1 MATSFKKILF
11 FFAIL
16 IVFPF
21 TFTSC
26 EKDNPDKLSA
36 EKSYL
41 HSLMNDVYYWY
52 REIPTNIDP
61 APISSLYEY
70 FDTLLVTKDRWS
82 WMMSGEEYTDSETG
96 VYLTYG
102 ASYAQPIDHYNDYS
116 VRVRYVF
123 ENSPMSEKGVKR
135 GYELTHLN
143 GTPVADLIRN
153 GTFNAQINN
162 NSNSFTFKKYD
173 GTSFTFTA
181 NAREVSTRSVLKS
194 MVITPADFQGLPYPV
209 AYFNYYAFKAGMLSD
224 IESAMT
230 VFKAA
235 NVRELI
241 LDLRYNGGGDGSATQ
256 LLSNYIAPASANGKI
271 VARRKH
277 NDKLASYD
285 SQTSTMTIVNRVSNS
300 LDLDRLIILTG
311 GGTASASEIII
322 NGFRPLMNV
331 LQIGRT
337 TYGKPNGMYVW
348 FYPEDEEIYPDFVFL
363 PIAFYSV
370 NSLGEGNYEDGLV
383 PDHQRP
389 DDLYHDFGLEED
401 WLRSALTFISTGAW
415 PEIPAARS
423 ATIPHYPAGR
433 IKVEEDANNYG
444 VYKDKRPI

>member
-1 MATSFKKILF
+1 MATSYKKILF
-11 FFAIL
+11 FPAIIFVSL
-16 IVFPF
+16 LV
-21 TFTSC
+21 FTSC
-26 EKDNPDKLSA
+26 DKDNPDKLSV

-52 REIPTNIDP
+52 KEIPANIDP
-61 APISSLYEY
+61 DPISSLYDY
-70 FDTLLVTKDRWS
+70 FDTLLVAKDRWS
-82 WMMSGEEYTDSETG
+82 WMISGEEYTDSEKG

-123 ENSPMSEKGVKR
+123 DNSPMSEKGVKR
-135 GYELTHLN
+135 GFELTHLN
-143 GTPVADLIRN
+143 GTPVANLIQN
-153 GTFNAQINN
+153 GTFNAQLNN
-162 NSNSFTFKKYD
+162 NTNSFTFKRYD
-173 GTSFTFTA
+173 GTSYTFTA
-181 NAREVSTRSVLKS
+181 NAREVSTKSVLKS
-194 MVITPADFQGLPYPV
+194 MVITADDFPGLPYPV
-209 AYFNYYAFKAGMLSD
+209 AYFNYYAFKASMLSD
-224 IESAMT
+224 IETAMA

-235 NVRELI
+235 NVKELI
-241 LDLRYNGGGDGSATQ
+241 LDLRYNGGGDGAATQ
-256 LLSNYIAPASANGKI
+256 MLSNYLAPASANGKV

-277 NDKLASYD
+277 NDKLSSYD
-285 SQTSTMTIVNRVSNS
+285 TQTSTMTIVSRVNNS
-300 LDLDRLIILTG
+300 LDLNRLIILTG
-311 GGTASASEIII
+311 GGTASASEVII

-348 FYPEDEEIYPDFVFL
+348 FYPEDEEMYPDFVFL

-370 NSLGEGNYEDGLV
+370 NSLGQGDYEDGIV

-401 WLRSALTFISTGAW
+401 WLQSALTYISTGAW

-423 ATIPHYPAGR
+423 TTIPLKPGRR
-433 IKVEEDANNYG
+433 IKVDEDAKNYG
-444 VYKDKRPI
+444 VYKDKKPL